1 MAQEAC
7 DGKSR
12 NVTTLHI
19 PTWYG
24 GIDEIALPLEE
35 QAYAVARVEPD
46 RWTVTVISTGEVV
59 YRSIGPVMIVETDVP
74 F

>member
-1 MAQEAC
+1 MAQ
-7 DGKSR
+7 DPRGGLTPR
-12 NVTTLHI
+12 VTTLRI

-35 QAYAVARVEPD
+35 QAYAVAQVEPD

-59 YRSIGPVMIVETDVP
+59 YRSIGPVSIVESDVP